1 MRASRDHLLGLIQLA
16 RVTQPDER
24 RALWRQSM
32 ATLAAAIEVQHALP
46 LEGLDPE
53 ALAESVKSALET
65 KLIDD
70 VGFLSAP
77 AANAALYE
85 LAAALPMG
93 TERRELGRIVLKN
106 LHEGDAHT
114 FVALATQIALGSRR
128 ALSGAP
134 IRARVALALDLP
146 FGVDTRSDALALALI
161 SRRDMEREW
170 LSAPSTGAL
179 PSRRLAARLLERA
192 AREAGRRSAQGDDSG
207 LRVFQTESIVAAW
220 SRLLSDRESLVWRH
234 VASARG
240 LLSSA
245 IGSYAD
251 EIERD
256 LDPKLSPTEWRRA
269 AASMGA
275 RLALEPLEAHA
286 RIVTLLRSELVAN
299 DRGVAAAVVLGLPRA
314 AEVEPETV
322 EDLLPELVRRG
333 GLVSAEA
340 LVTLRREQEV
350 PDFGHLAADLAQR
363 QLEESLKSSPP
374 DDDGKAALIEA
385 IIAELDP
392 ETETGSLP
400 ARLHRAVLTFAETG
414 AEDAY
419 RAALEVLEAARGTL
433 AMLLLSK
440 GTDATAR
447 RHRFRA
453 LHEIDIALLEKSTVA
468 DLLALG
474 KKEGANALSEL
485 LDSLDDWIVARESE
499 PLGPETELAHPTLHL
514 HRLRTLLHLVDQGAE
529 SEERAAAIRPRRM
542 RNARVLLGRVER
554 DAASPLRRVIGA
566 AAARACDAL
575 LREDLCAASDILLL
589 VAHFSPGHRAIDT
602 FAEATMVP
610 EVEAILR
617 AYLGLYSAAVE
628 GSGGP
633 RERACL
639 DALIG
644 LANSL
649 PFASSPRVEALRTSL
664 LLLVRSLESIAS
676 ATSLRAVS
684 EGPDGTSLAPLENAV
699 HSLALLG
706 IGARRRLGVS
716 GPFEPPTAG
725 ASIRLLDF
733 SIERALKGSRD
744 ALADA
749 IEGTREPLAAELSPF
764 VALAVGAVLDRVRDL
779 PIDAPR
785 KTRTSF
791 HSLARSDVPLPAWLP
806 PTRVVGGFYVL
817 RSLGTGAVGSVF
829 VARRVE
835 SKNDANAERFA
846 LKVPEYDGSAARTL
860 SEEEFL
866 QLFREEAGALLA
878 LPAHQNLAKF
888 VTFDAGARPKPIL
901 AMELVEGPSLERAL
915 QMNDL
920 DMPRAFDILEG
931 IADGL
936 LAMHAAG
943 LAHLDVKPS
952 NVILR
957 DPDGRGGPTDPG
969 EPVLVDFGLAGRH
982 LRPGCGTG
990 EYGAP
995 EVWGAFRHEETS
1007 ALAAD
1012 VYSFGC
1018 VIYEVLTGLTLFNGA
1033 SELALISAHI
1043 THDGG
1048 PNAIDELEGG
1058 APGASALAALLHQ
1071 ALRHHPNDRVS
1082 IAELRVGLTELRHLL
1097 GDRPWPLRMP
1107 AATRQAAGA

>member
-1 MRASRDHLLGLIQLA
+1 MRATRDHLLGLIQLA
-16 RVTQPDER
+16 RVQQSDER

-32 ATLAAAIEVQHALP
+32 ATLAAAIETQHALP
-46 LEGLDPE
+46 LEGLDPD

-65 KLIDD
+65 KLIED

-93 TERRELGRIVLKN
+93 NERRELGRIVLKN
-106 LHEGDAHT
+106 LHQGDAHT

-128 ALSGAP
+128 ALSGTP

-192 AREAGRRSAQGDDSG
+192 AREAGRRAAQGDDSG
-207 LRVFQTESIVAAW
+207 LRVFHIESVVAAW
-220 SRLLSDRESLVWRH
+220 TRLLSDRESLVWRH

-240 LLSSA
+240 LLSSLV
-245 IGSYAD
+245 STYAD

-256 LDPKLSPTEWRRA
+256 LNPELSPTEWRRA
-269 AASMGA
+269 AASLGA
-275 RLALEPLEAHA
+275 RLALEPIEAHA

-314 AEVEPETV
+314 AEVEPDTV

-363 QLEESLKSSPP
+363 QLEESLKASPP
-374 DDDGKAALIEA
+374 DDDGKAALMEA
-385 IIAELDP
+385 VIAELDP
-392 ETETGSLP
+392 ETEQGSLP
-400 ARLHRAVLTFAETG
+400 ARLHRAVLTFAASG
-414 AEDAY
+414 AQEAY

-433 AMLLLSK
+433 GMLLLSK
-440 GTDATAR
+440 REDAAAR

-453 LHEIDIALLEKSTVA
+453 LHEIDIAILEKSTVN

-474 KKEGANALSEL
+474 GKEGVNGLTEL
-485 LDSLDDWIVARESE
+485 LDSLDDWIVARESA
-499 PLGPETELAHPTLHL
+499 PLAEGEELAHPTLHL

-529 SEERAAAIRPRRM
+529 TEERATAIRPRRL
-542 RNARVLLGRVER
+542 RNARVLLGRVQR

-589 VAHFSPGHRAIDT
+589 TAHYSQGPRAIET

-617 AYLGLYSAAVE
+617 AYVSLRTAATE
-628 GSGGP
+628 GSGGV

-639 DALIG
+639 DSLLG

-649 PFASSPRVEALRTSL
+649 PIAASPRVEALRSSL
-664 LLLVRSLESIAS
+664 LVLVRSLEAIAS
-676 ATSLRAVS
+676 ATSLRGVA
-684 EGPDGTSLAPLENAV
+684 EGPDGTSLAPLEGAL

-706 IGARRRLGVS
+706 IGARRRLGMP
-716 GPFEPPTAG
+716 GPFEPPASG

-733 SIERALKGSRD
+733 AIERALKGSRD
-744 ALADA
+744 SLADA
-749 IEGTREPLAAELSPF
+749 IEGTRDALAGELLPF
-764 VALAVGAVLDRVRDL
+764 VADAALAIIERVQEL
-779 PIDAPR
+779 PMDAPR

-806 PTRVVGGFYVL
+806 PTRVLGGFYVL

-829 VARRVE
+829 VARRAE
-835 SKNDANAERFA
+835 SKNDTNAERFA

-878 LPAHQNLAKF
+878 LPAHTNLAKF

-901 AMELVEGPSLERAL
+901 AMELVEGPSLERVL

-920 DMPRAFDILEG
+920 DMPRAFEILEG

-957 DPDGRGGPTDPG
+957 DPDGRAGPSDPG

-982 LRPGCGTG
+982 IRPGCGTG

-995 EVWGAFRHEETS
+995 EVWGAFPKEQTS
-1007 ALAAD
+1007 AMAAD

-1018 VIYEVLTGLTLFNGA
+1018 VIYELLTGLTLFTGP
-1033 SELALISAHI
+1033 SELALISLHV

-1048 PNAIDELEGG
+1048 PSAIDELEGG
-1058 APGASALAALLHQ
+1058 PPGLSALAALLHQ
-1071 ALRHHPNDRVS
+1071 ALRHHPADRVS
-1082 IAELRVGLTELRHLL
+1082 IAELRVGLTELKHLL
-1097 GDRPWPLRMP
+1097 GDRPWPLRVP
-1107 AATRQAAGA
+1107 AQRQAAS